1 MGLSLDSE
9 KGKSIDSQVP
19 TVREEKKFKMSEERA
34 KRWIAESQK
43 DAIRQSAGSQHL
55 MRAAEAEKSGNMA
68 AADQEYALAAE
79 AFLKSASEYRTGKSY
94 KKAAINMCAAG
105 DVFSELGESARAI
118 ETYQGAAED
127 LLSASAEH
135 LMWGEDAETSKGT
148 ALAITAC
155 MMYIMIGKEAD
166 GFYKARGFAAEHAS
180 KIRLPA
186 IVRLSQ
192 IPQMLESA
200 IQSLNLESFAS
211 AENAAV
217 TELKAA
223 LASANSQEFAKYID
237 KGLDMV
243 RELLRGKLR
252 VPKLSSQ
259 LVLPNDVT
267 FTEEFPVRVIFK
279 NNGDGEAL
287 GLTIEWHLDEGLTLI
302 SGERTKTVGV
312 LPAGESLDVSV
323 VLKSAQPMVGEKE
336 FTILVRGSFSDKL
349 KTEYSFQAGP
359 GTLMLRDYKVS
370 KQLTRDADLTDGRIG
385 LLKEAIEMSELE
397 ADPLVR
403 IVDSMI
409 ATVMQSR
416 SDIEE
421 GELDLAK
428 ARIRVVN
435 DMTDTIDSLVGDDE
449 LMKRLV
455 EKREA
460 AMKEFALKKITPAFD
475 EVISFLAGQERKL
488 ESEVQIALADWDTE
502 AAKKK
507 NLRATLTRIKDIA
520 GTLASSGTDT
530 SGLENEADKAL
541 NDPLLIVG
549 DRPASPEKVEM
560 AFVMTRSIRNEITRI
575 LESRKNELV

>member
-1 MGLSLDSE
+1 
-9 KGKSIDSQVP
+9 
-19 TVREEKKFKMSEERA
+19 MSEERA

-507 NLRATLTRIKDIA
+507 NLRATLIRIKDIA
-520 GTLASSGTDT
+520 GTLESSGTDT